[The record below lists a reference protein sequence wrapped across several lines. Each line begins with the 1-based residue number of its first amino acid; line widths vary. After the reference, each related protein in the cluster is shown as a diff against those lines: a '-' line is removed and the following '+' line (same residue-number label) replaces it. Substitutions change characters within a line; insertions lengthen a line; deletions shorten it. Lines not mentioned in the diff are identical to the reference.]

1 MKSKKTGLRHP
12 PWTVGGKNFNDMKYI
27 KYSLIGFA
35 ILVIIC
41 HVPFVGKSI
50 LCKIDSG
57 RFRYSNIDG
66 SYTSIQGFG
75 FKDAFYTRNSLPP
88 LSDPK
93 LSAPKAQQIYRLYKI
108 NWLCFWRWQY
118 YIVSSSKFEYKD
130 WKEIEKHR
138 VPYEKDNY
146 RQDF

>member
-1 MKSKKTGLRHP
+1 MR
-12 PWTVGGKNFNDMKYI
+12 YI
-27 KYSLIGFA
+27 KYSLIAFT
-35 ILVIIC
+35 ILVTIC
-41 HVPFVGKSI
+41 HLPFIDKSI
-50 LCKIDSG
+50 LEEIDSG

-75 FKDAFYTRNSLPP
+75 FKDAFYTRNTLAPLSDAE

-93 LSAPKAQQIYRLYKI
+93 VQQIYRLYKI

-118 YIVSSSKFEYKD
+118 YIVSSLKFEYKD